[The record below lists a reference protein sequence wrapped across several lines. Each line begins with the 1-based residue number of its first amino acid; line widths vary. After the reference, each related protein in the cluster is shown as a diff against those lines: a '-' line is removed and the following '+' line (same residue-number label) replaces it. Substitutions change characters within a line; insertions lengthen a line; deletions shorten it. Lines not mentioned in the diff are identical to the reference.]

1 MRSALS
7 RPARL
12 FAFPPRALENIA
24 ALAGQRDRI
33 ARLTR
38 SLEVDS
44 SEATNEL
51 GWTAQVGFETALED
65 MAGAYRGSIA

>member
-12 FAFPPRALENIA
+12 LAISPRTLEAAA
-24 ALAGQRDRI
+24 ALAGQRER
-33 ARLTR
+33 ARRLTR

-44 SEATNEL
+44 TDAAREL
-51 GWTAQVGFETALED
+51 GWTAQIGFAAAVED
-65 MAGAYRGSIA
+65 MVQAYRQTAE